1 MLLQHNNVFRET
13 DDVRKIEELKELGYV
28 EVKEVKLDA
37 ARDLSKMS
45 KGELVKEAKALGI
58 DCKGLKKDEL
68 VAKIIGE

>member
-37 ARDLSKMS
+37 ARDLLKMS

-68 VAKIIGE
+68 VAKITGE

>member
-1 MLLQHNNVFRET
+1 MLLKHNNVFRNT
-13 DDVRKIEELKELGYV
+13 DNEAEIAELKALGFE
-28 EVKEVKLDA
+28 EVKEVKLDE

-68 VAKIIGE
+68 VAKITGE